1 MPFITASIRKACL
14 VALGKTGPPS
24 INIYRYGF
32 CFNSGYGVIAEL
44 DKRELKDV
52 EVRIIAELMKN
63 SRRSDREIAQV
74 IGTSQPTVTR
84 TIKKLEEEGIIKEY
98 TMIPDFKRLGYEM
111 MGVVMMGLESPL
123 SKAQFQ
129 KIAEATSEIEEE
141 GFHPGLMG
149 LNGMSSSRKNRL
161 FVSFYRDYSDYA
173 QEHRLVLRVPY
184 LRPDSIESF
193 LVDLNEETVG
203 VGVLSLSAIADSLL
217 KLLEKKEKK

>member
-1 MPFITASIRKACL
+1 M
-14 VALGKTGPPS
+14 
-24 INIYRYGF
+24 
-32 CFNSGYGVIAEL
+32 
-44 DKRELKDV
+44 

-63 SRRSDREIAQV
+63 SRRSDRAIAQAV
-74 IGTSQPTVTR
+74 GTSQPTVTR

-129 KIAEATSEIEEE
+129 KIAEATSEIEED
-141 GFHPGLMG
+141 GFHPGLIG
-149 LNGMSSSRKNRL
+149 VNGMSSNRKNRL
-161 FVSFYRDYSDYA
+161 YVSFYRDYSDYV
-173 QEHRLVLRVPY
+173 QEHRLVQRVPY

-193 LVDLNEETVG
+193 LVDLNDETVG

-217 KLLEKKEKK
+217 KLLEKKGKK